1 MNAPVKKIILIPN
14 PRKEISPEKIC
25 SIISRLHHAGCDI
38 GYYAEDGSSLP
49 EFTHAV
55 DDAGFSEA
63 DAALVLGGD
72 GSIIEAVHK
81 TMKYGIPVVGIN
93 FGHVGYLT
101 EIEDG
106 ESDLLEKLAEGE
118 YEIDRRMMLTAEI
131 TDCDGKTMAD
141 FTVLNDLVLTNG
153 PVARL
158 IKFDIL
164 SDENK
169 IETCRADGLIVA
181 TPTGSTAY
189 SLSAGGPV
197 IDSRLECICLTPIC
211 PHTIGSRPI
220 VISGNETVLVKN
232 ISSNGSSVYLNADGR
247 EVIKIENDYTVKIR
261 KSKMYA
267 SLIRLKPLGFL
278 GILEKKLSS
287 SNHNAFE

>member
-38 GYYAEDGSSLP
+38 GYYAEDGPSLP

-55 DDAGFSEA
+55 DDAVFSEA

-197 IDSRLECICLTPIC
+197 IDSRLECICLTPIWITSDR
-211 PHTIGSRPI
+211 HLGKRDGSC
-220 VISGNETVLVKN
+220 EEHQLK
-232 ISSNGSSVYLNADGR
+232 
-247 EVIKIENDYTVKIR
+247 
-261 KSKMYA
+261 
-267 SLIRLKPLGFL
+267 RLKRISERRRKG
-278 GILEKKLSS
+278 
-287 SNHNAFE
+287 SNQDRK